1 MQTCLHRSPITCCY
15 VGVMCCGS
23 WVVQVFTVAGSQGH
37 LSFIKSCIGL
47 ALLTESDGN
56 ILAHQCS
63 VHMDAVWYSCFT
75 IYTHRSMGHYS
86 PSPPTAVHAVPSYLP
101 ASPSDLENFPVIF
114 RMLSKLQHIYVCV
127 SDH

>member
-1 MQTCLHRSPITCCY
+1 MGCSSVQGCRQPRTLVFHQ
-15 VGVMCCGS
+15 
-23 WVVQVFTVAGSQGH
+23 VVYSINV
-37 LSFIKSCIGL
+37 L
-47 ALLTESDGN
+47 ALLTESDGD
-56 ILAHQCS
+56 ILARQCS

-114 RMLSKLQHIYVCV
+114 RMLSKLQHIYICV

>member
-1 MQTCLHRSPITCCY
+1 MGFLSVQGCRQPRTLVFY
-15 VGVMCCGS
+15 QVMYS
-23 WVVQVFTVAGSQGH
+23 INV
-37 LSFIKSCIGL
+37 L
-47 ALLTESDGN
+47 ALLTESDGD

-63 VHMDAVWYSCFT
+63 VHMDAIWYSCFTIYT

-101 ASPSDLENFPVIF
+101 ASPSVLENFRVIF
-114 RMLSKLQHIYVCV
+114 RMLSKLQHIYICV